1 MAIIRKSNNINTA
14 NTVTEDKNAPKKRE
28 SGLGRGLGSLLEDNS
43 PGVSGKSSVVRRTD
57 DKSTVRTSD
66 DLYKKDGVKNVKK
79 STWVR

>member
-1 MAIIRKSNNINTA
+1 MAIIRKSNNINVA
-14 NTVTEDKNAPKKRE
+14 TEDKNTPKKRE
-28 SGLGRGLGSLLEDNS
+28 TGLGRGLGSLLEDNS
-43 PGVSGKSSVVRRTD
+43 PEISGKSSVVRRTD